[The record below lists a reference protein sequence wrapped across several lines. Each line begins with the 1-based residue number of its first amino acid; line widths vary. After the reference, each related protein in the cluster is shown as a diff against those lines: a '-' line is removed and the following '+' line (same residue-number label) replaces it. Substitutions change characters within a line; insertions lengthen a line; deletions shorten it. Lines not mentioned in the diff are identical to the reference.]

1 MTTPFHSQYWA
12 HALTLRGATGTIE
25 ALSRSIAGA
34 RVDLNPHQVDAALF
48 AIRSPLTKGVI
59 LADEVGLGKTI
70 EAGIVI
76 AQRWAE
82 RKRRILVIVPA
93 TLRKQWQQ
101 ELETKFYL
109 PTRILDS
116 QAFNSIREDGIVNP
130 FDSQDKPVICSYH
143 FASAKSPEV
152 SRVPWDLV
160 VIDEAHRLRN
170 VYKKFSKLA
179 RSIADAVGHSP
190 KLLLTATPL
199 QNSLMELYGL
209 ASVIDVH
216 LFGDAASF
224 RDQFARATDEA
235 ERNSD
240 LRSRLQ
246 PVCIRTLRK
255 QVVEYISF
263 TRRVPITQDFLPSDA
278 EQELYEAISEYLQRE
293 QLFALPASQRTLIT
307 LVLRKLLASSTF
319 AIADTL
325 ERLASRLE
333 SLSHTLPA
341 ASAAQ
346 AGQEGLFDDNDIE
359 GLDELEDELEE
370 EREETGET
378 SAEPPPSFDPAKMKA
393 EIADLR
399 RFVERARRISANAK
413 GDALIPAL
421 KTAFEKAQA
430 LGAERKAV
438 IFTESRRTQQYLFD
452 LLTRSGYEGKVVM
465 MNGSNSDPQSTVI
478 YQAWRSRHSDEDGVT
493 GSRAVN
499 IKAAIVEHFQ
509 ERAVIFIAT
518 EAAAEG
524 VNLQFCSLVVNYDLP
539 WNPQRIEQRIGRC
552 HRYGQKHD
560 VVVVNFLN
568 RRNEADQRVFEI
580 LSEKFRLFD
589 GVFGVSDEVLGALE
603 SGVDIE
609 RRIALVYQTCRN
621 TEEIKTAFDKLQSEL
636 DEQIQARMAQ
646 TRVVLLENFDEDV
659 SARLRVHRDKTL
671 ESLGERER
679 WLLELTRTELNGHAE
694 FEPERP
700 RFQYTGPHARQGWYH
715 FDWKEA
721 EKNGDTFYRQ
731 DHPLAARVIQE
742 AIARNLPSAS
752 LRMDYAGHGQVV
764 SILKPLL
771 GRSGWL
777 ELSKMTVESLDVE
790 EFLVFTAQ
798 TDDLPAPRLD
808 TYFVYAIECDDGSH
822 YVGQSED
829 LPRRWEEHLGG
840 RAAEWTAQH
849 KPLRVVHYEE
859 YGTREK
865 AVEREKWLKTGFGR
879 TWLKREIESGR
890 ARQAGGMTLDDETC
904 RKLMLLPAAIEG
916 AVAGPILDLSSIR
929 LAEVQSRMKQVEE
942 RNGRFFDEEVL
953 KLDRWSD
960 DLKQGL
966 EREIKELDRQIREAR
981 KTSALAA
988 LLKDK
993 LEAQKT
999 LKSLEGER
1007 NRKRRELFDAQD
1019 AIDGQRDELIKRIEG
1034 QLRQRHAVKPVFCF
1048 RWRLT

>member
-1 MTTPFHSQYWA
+1 MTTAYHSQYWA

-116 QAFNSIREDGIVNP
+116 QAFNSIQEDGIVNP
-130 FDSQDKPVICSYH
+130 FDSQDKLVICSYH

-170 VYKKFSKLA
+170 VYKKSSKLA
-179 RSIADAVGHSP
+179 RSVADAVGHSP

-224 RDQFARATDEA
+224 RDQFARATDEG

-255 QVVEYISF
+255 QVVEYIPF

-319 AIADTL
+319 AIAETL

-333 SLSHTLPA
+333 SRSNT
-341 ASAAQ
+341 Q
-346 AGQEGLFDDNDIE
+346 AGLFDDNDIE

-370 EREETGET
+370 EPEETGET
-378 SAEPPPSFDPAKMKA
+378 SAEPSPSFDPAKLKT
-393 EIADLR
+393 ELADLR
-399 RFVERARRISANAK
+399 RFVERARRISTNAK

-452 LLTRSGYEGKVVM
+452 LLTRSGYEGQVVM
-465 MNGSNSDPQSTVI
+465 MNGSNSDPQSKVI
-478 YQAWRSRHSDEDGVT
+478 YQAWRSRYSDEEGMT

-509 ERAVIFIAT
+509 ERASIFIAT

-589 GVFGVSDEVLGALE
+589 GVFGASDEVLGALE

-646 TRVVLLENFDEDV
+646 TRVLLLENFDEDV

-679 WLLELTRTELNGHAE
+679 WLLELTRTELNGHAK

-700 RFQYTGPHARQGWYH
+700 RFQYTGPHAREGWYH

-742 AIARNLPSAS
+742 AIARNLSSAS
-752 LRMDYAGHGQVV
+752 LRMDYEGHGQVISV
-764 SILKPLL
+764 LKPLL

-777 ELSKMTVESLDVE
+777 ELSKLTVESLDVE
-790 EFLVFTAQ
+790 EFLVFAAQ
-798 TDDLPAPRLD
+798 TDDG
-808 TYFVYAIECDDGSH
+808 I
-822 YVGQSED
+822 
-829 LPRRWEEHLGG
+829 
-840 RAAEWTAQH
+840 
-849 KPLRVVHYEE
+849 
-859 YGTREK
+859 
-865 AVEREKWLKTGFGR
+865 
-879 TWLKREIESGR
+879 
-890 ARQAGGMTLDDETC
+890 TLDDETC

-916 AVAGPILDLSSIR
+916 AVAGSILDLSSVR
-929 LAEVQSRMKQVEE
+929 QTEVQSRMKHVEE

-953 KLDRWSD
+953 KLDCWSD

-999 LKSLEGER
+999 LKLLEGER

-1048 RWRLT
+1048 RWRLA

>member
-1 MTTPFHSQYWA
+1 MTTAYHSQYWA

-130 FDSQDKPVICSYH
+130 FDSQDKLVICSYH

-170 VYKKFSKLA
+170 VYKKSSKLA

-190 KLLLTATPL
+190 KLLVTATPL

-224 RDQFARATDEA
+224 RDQFARATDEG

-255 QVVEYISF
+255 QVVEYIPF

-333 SLSHTLPA
+333 SLSHT
-341 ASAAQ
+341 
-346 AGQEGLFDDNDIE
+346 QEGLFDDNDIE

-370 EREETGET
+370 EQEETGET
-378 SAEPPPSFDPAKMKA
+378 SAEPPPSFDPAKLKA

-452 LLTRSGYEGKVVM
+452 LLTRSGYEGQLVM
-465 MNGSNSDPQSTVI
+465 MNGSNSDPQSKVI
-478 YQAWRSRHSDEDGVT
+478 YQAWRSRHSDEEGMT
-493 GSRAVN
+493 GSRAVD
-499 IKAAIVEHFQ
+499 IKAAIVEHFRD
-509 ERAVIFIAT
+509 RATIFIAT

-589 GVFGVSDEVLGALE
+589 GVFGASDEVLGALE

-609 RRIALVYQTCRN
+609 RRIAQVYQTCRN

-679 WLLELTRTELNGHAE
+679 WLLELTRTELNGHAK

-764 SILKPLL
+764 SILKPYV
-771 GRSGWL
+771 GASGWL
-777 ELSKMTVESLDVE
+777 EFSKLTVQSFDTE
-790 EFLVFTAQ
+790 EFLIFA
-798 TDDLPAPRLD
+798 AR
-808 TYFVYAIECDDGSH
+808 ADDG
-822 YVGQSED
+822 
-829 LPRRWEEHLGG
+829 R
-840 RAAEWTAQH
+840 
-849 KPLRVVHYEE
+849 
-859 YGTREK
+859 
-865 AVEREKWLKTGFGR
+865 
-879 TWLKREIESGR
+879 
-890 ARQAGGMTLDDETC
+890 TLDDETC
-904 RKLMLLPAAIEG
+904 RKLMLLPAVQEG
-916 AVAGPILDLSSIR
+916 PAKDAEPDLSALR
-929 LAEVQSRMKQVEE
+929 EAEVKTRLQQVEE

-960 DLKQGL
+960 DLKTGL

-981 KTSALAA
+981 KMSALAA

-1034 QLRQRHAVKPVFCF
+1034 QLHQTARRQALFCSGGGWHEPKQDDPPLGMRESLLLEF
-1048 RWRLT
+1048 KEAA

>member
-1 MTTPFHSQYWA
+1 MTTTYHSQYWA

-130 FDSQDKPVICSYH
+130 FDSQDKLVICSYH

-170 VYKKFSKLA
+170 VYKKSSKLA
-179 RSIADAVGHSP
+179 RSIVDAVGHSP

-216 LFGDAASF
+216 LFGDAVSF
-224 RDQFARATDEA
+224 RDQFARATDEG
-235 ERNSD
+235 ERNTD

-255 QVVEYISF
+255 QVVEYIPF

-293 QLFALPASQRTLIT
+293 KLFALPASQRTLIT

-333 SLSHTLPA
+333 SLSHT
-341 ASAAQ
+341 
-346 AGQEGLFDDNDIE
+346 QEGLFDDNDIE

-370 EREETGET
+370 EQEETGET
-378 SAEPPPSFDPAKMKA
+378 SAEPLPSFDPAKLKA

-399 RFVERARRISANAK
+399 CFVERARRISANAK

-452 LLTRSGYEGKVVM
+452 LLTRSGYEGQIVM
-465 MNGSNSDPQSTVI
+465 MNGSNSDPQSKVI

-509 ERAVIFIAT
+509 ESAAIFIAT

-560 VVVVNFLN
+560 VVVANFLN

-589 GVFGVSDEVLGALE
+589 GVFGASDEVLGALE

-621 TEEIKTAFDKLQSEL
+621 TQEIKTAFDKLQSEL

-679 WLLELTRTELNGHAE
+679 WLLELTRTELNGHAK

-700 RFQYTGPHARQGWYH
+700 RFQYTGHHARQGWYH

-742 AIARNLPSAS
+742 AIARNLPPAS

-777 ELSKMTVESLDVE
+777 ELSKLTVESLDVE
-790 EFLVFTAQ
+790 EFLVFAAQ
-798 TDDLPAPRLD
+798 TDD
-808 TYFVYAIECDDGSH
+808 
-822 YVGQSED
+822 
-829 LPRRWEEHLGG
+829 
-840 RAAEWTAQH
+840 
-849 KPLRVVHYEE
+849 
-859 YGTREK
+859 
-865 AVEREKWLKTGFGR
+865 
-879 TWLKREIESGR
+879 
-890 ARQAGGMTLDDETC
+890 GMTLDDETC
-904 RKLMLLPAAIEG
+904 RKLMLLPAAIDG
-916 AVAGPILDLSSIR
+916 AVAGPILDLCSIR
-929 LAEVQSRMKQVEE
+929 QTEVQSRMKQVEE

-1019 AIDGQRDELIKRIEG
+1019 AIDGQRDELIERIEG
-1034 QLRQRHAVKPVFCF
+1034 QLHQTHAVKTIFLF
-1048 RWRLT
+1048 RWRLG

>member
-1 MTTPFHSQYWA
+1 MTTAYHSQYWA

-93 TLRKQWQQ
+93 ILRKQWQQ

-116 QAFNSIREDGIVNP
+116 QAFNSLRGDGIVNP
-130 FDSQDKPVICSYH
+130 FDSQDKLVICSYH
-143 FASAKSPEV
+143 FASAKSPEL

-170 VYKKFSKLA
+170 VYKKSSKLA

-224 RDQFARATDEA
+224 RDQFARATDEG

-255 QVVEYISF
+255 QVVEYIPF
-263 TRRVPITQDFLPSDA
+263 TRRIPITQDFLPSDA

-333 SLSHTLPA
+333 SLSDT
-341 ASAAQ
+341 Q
-346 AGQEGLFDDNDIE
+346 KDLFDDNDIE
-359 GLDELEDELEE
+359 GLDELVEELEE
-370 EREETGET
+370 EQEEAGET
-378 SAEPPPSFDPAKMKA
+378 SPEPPSSFDPVKLKE

-399 RFVERARRISANAK
+399 CFVERARRIASNAK
-413 GDALIPAL
+413 GAALIPAL

-452 LLTRSGYEGKVVM
+452 LLTRSGYEGQVVM
-465 MNGSNSDPQSTVI
+465 MNGSNSDPQSKII
-478 YQAWRSRHSDEDGVT
+478 YQAWRSRHSDEEALT
-493 GSRAVN
+493 ISRAVD

-509 ERAVIFIAT
+509 ERATIFIAT

-589 GVFGVSDEVLGALE
+589 GVFGASDEVLGALE

-646 TRVVLLENFDEDV
+646 TRVALLENFDEDV

-679 WLLELTRTELNGHAE
+679 WLLELTRTELNGQAK
-694 FEPERP
+694 FESERP
-700 RFQYTGPHARQGWYH
+700 RFQYTGPKARQGWYH

-731 DHPLAARVIQE
+731 DHPLAAHIIRE
-742 AIARNLPSAS
+742 ALARDLPSTS
-752 LRMDYAGHGQVV
+752 LRMDYSGHGQVV
-764 SILKPLL
+764 SILKPYV
-771 GRSGWL
+771 GASGWL
-777 ELSKMTVESLDVE
+777 ELSKLTVQSFDTE
-790 EFLVFTAQ
+790 EFLTFA
-798 TDDLPAPRLD
+798 AR
-808 TYFVYAIECDDGSH
+808 ADDG
-822 YVGQSED
+822 
-829 LPRRWEEHLGG
+829 R
-840 RAAEWTAQH
+840 
-849 KPLRVVHYEE
+849 
-859 YGTREK
+859 
-865 AVEREKWLKTGFGR
+865 
-879 TWLKREIESGR
+879 
-890 ARQAGGMTLDDETC
+890 TLDDETC
-904 RKLMLLPAAIEG
+904 RKLMLLPAVQEG
-916 AVAGPILDLSSIR
+916 SASSAEPDLSALR
-929 LAEVQSRMKQVEE
+929 EAEVKTRLQQVEE

-988 LLKDK
+988 LLIDK

-999 LKSLEGER
+999 SKSLESDR

-1019 AIDGQRDELIKRIEG
+1019 AIDGQRDQLIKRIEG
-1034 QLRQRHAVKPVFCF
+1034 QLHQTYAVKTIFLF
-1048 RWRLT
+1048 RWRLA

>member
-1 MTTPFHSQYWA
+1 MTTAYHSQYWA

-116 QAFNSIREDGIVNP
+116 QAFNSIREDGIINP
-130 FDSQDKPVICSYH
+130 FDSQDKLVICSYH

-170 VYKKFSKLA
+170 VYKKSSKLA
-179 RSIADAVGHSP
+179 RSIADVVGHSP

-224 RDQFARATDEA
+224 RDQFARATDEG

-255 QVVEYISF
+255 QVVEYIPF

-333 SLSHTLPA
+333 SLSHT
-341 ASAAQ
+341 
-346 AGQEGLFDDNDIE
+346 QEGLFDDNDIE

-370 EREETGET
+370 EQEETGET
-378 SAEPPPSFDPAKMKA
+378 SAEPPPSFDPAKLKA

-452 LLTRSGYEGKVVM
+452 LLTRSGHEGQIVM
-465 MNGSNSDPQSTVI
+465 MNGSNSDPQSKLI
-478 YQAWRSRHSDEDGVT
+478 YQAWRSRHSDEDGAT
-493 GSRAVN
+493 SRAVN

-509 ERAVIFIAT
+509 ERAAIFIAT

-589 GVFGVSDEVLGALE
+589 GVFGASDEVLGALE

-679 WLLELTRTELNGHAE
+679 WLLELTRTELNGHAK
-694 FEPERP
+694 FESERP

-721 EKNGDTFYRQ
+721 ERNGDTFYRQ

-764 SILKPLL
+764 SILKPYV
-771 GRSGWL
+771 GASGWL
-777 ELSKMTVESLDVE
+777 EFSKLTVQSFDTE
-790 EFLVFTAQ
+790 EFLIFA
-798 TDDLPAPRLD
+798 AR
-808 TYFVYAIECDDGSH
+808 ADDG
-822 YVGQSED
+822 
-829 LPRRWEEHLGG
+829 
-840 RAAEWTAQH
+840 
-849 KPLRVVHYEE
+849 
-859 YGTREK
+859 
-865 AVEREKWLKTGFGR
+865 R
-879 TWLKREIESGR
+879 TF
-890 ARQAGGMTLDDETC
+890 DDETC
-904 RKLMLLPAAIEG
+904 RKLMLLPAVQEG
-916 AVAGPILDLSSIR
+916 PAKDAEPDLSALR
-929 LAEVQSRMKQVEE
+929 EAEVKTRLQQVEE

-960 DLKQGL
+960 DLKTGL

-981 KTSALAA
+981 KMSALTA

-1007 NRKRRELFDAQD
+1007 SRKRRELFDAQD

-1034 QLRQRHAVKPVFCF
+1034 QLHQTHAVKTIFLF
-1048 RWRLT
+1048 RWRLG

>member
-1 MTTPFHSQYWA
+1 MTTAYHSQYWA

-70 EAGIVI
+70 EAGIVV

-93 TLRKQWQQ
+93 TLRKQWEL
-101 ELETKFYL
+101 ELETKFFL

-116 QAFNSIREDGIVNP
+116 QAFNSIREDGLVNP
-130 FDSQDKPVICSYH
+130 FDLQDKLVICSYH

-170 VYKKFSKLA
+170 VYKKSSILA
-179 RSIADAVGHSP
+179 RNIADAVGRSP

-209 ASVIDVH
+209 ASVIDDH

-224 RDQFARATDEA
+224 RDQFARAADEG
-235 ERNSD
+235 ERNSE

-255 QVVEYISF
+255 QVVEYIPF

-278 EQELYEAISEYLQRE
+278 EQDLYEAVSRYLQRK

-325 ERLASRLE
+325 VRLASRLE
-333 SLSHTLPA
+333 SLSHT
-341 ASAAQ
+341 
-346 AGQEGLFDDNDIE
+346 QEGLLGDDDIE
-359 GLDELEDELEE
+359 GLDELEDEMEE
-370 EREETGET
+370 EQEETGET
-378 SAEPPPSFDPAKMKA
+378 SAEPPPSFDPEKLKA

-399 RFVERARRISANAK
+399 RFIEQARRISANAK
-413 GDALIPAL
+413 GAALIPAL

-452 LLTRSGYEGKVVM
+452 LLSRSGYEGQIVM
-465 MNGSNSDPQSTVI
+465 MNGSNSDSQSNLI
-478 YQAWRSRHSDEDGVT
+478 YQAWSSRHKDEEGLT
-493 GSRAVN
+493 GSRAVD

-509 ERAVIFIAT
+509 ERAAIFIAT

-524 VNLQFCSLVVNYDLP
+524 VNLQFCSLVVNFDLP

-560 VVVVNFLN
+560 VVVVNFIN

-589 GVFGVSDEVLGALE
+589 GVFGASDEVLGALE
-603 SGVDIE
+603 SGVDLE

-621 TEEIKTAFDKLQSEL
+621 AEEIKTAFDKLQSDL

-646 TRVVLLENFDEDV
+646 TRVALLENFDEDV
-659 SARLRVHRDKTL
+659 SSRLRVHRDKTL

-679 WLLELTRTELNGHAE
+679 WLLELTRTELSGHAR
-694 FEPERP
+694 FERDQP
-700 RFQYTGPHARQGWYH
+700 RFQYTGSHARQGWYH
-715 FDWKEA
+715 FDWREA
-721 EKNGDTFYRQ
+721 GKNGDIFYRQ
-731 DHPLAARVIQE
+731 DHPLAAHIIQE
-742 AIARNLPSAS
+742 AIARDLPTAS
-752 LRMDYAGHGQVV
+752 LRLDYAGHGQVV

-777 ELSKMTVESLDVE
+777 ELSRLTVESLDAE
-790 EFLVFTAQ
+790 EFLILSAR
-798 TDDLPAPRLD
+798 TDD
-808 TYFVYAIECDDGSH
+808 
-822 YVGQSED
+822 
-829 LPRRWEEHLGG
+829 
-840 RAAEWTAQH
+840 
-849 KPLRVVHYEE
+849 
-859 YGTREK
+859 
-865 AVEREKWLKTGFGR
+865 
-879 TWLKREIESGR
+879 
-890 ARQAGGMTLDDETC
+890 GMTLDDETC
-904 RKLMLLPAAIEG
+904 RKLMLLPAAVEG
-916 AVAGPILDLSSIR
+916 AVSGPIFDLSSIR
-929 LAEVQSRMKQVEE
+929 RTEVQSRLKQVDE
-942 RNGRFFDEEVL
+942 RNGKFFDEEVL
-953 KLDRWSD
+953 KLERWSD

-966 EREIKELDRQIREAR
+966 EREIKELDCRMRDAR
-981 KTSALAA
+981 RTSILAA
-988 LLKDK
+988 SLKDK

-1019 AIDGQRDELIKRIEG
+1019 AIDARRDGLIKRIEG
-1034 QLRQRHAVKPVFCF
+1034 QLHQTHAVKAVFLF
-1048 RWRLT
+1048 RWRLA

>member
-1 MTTPFHSQYWA
+1 MTTAYHSQYWA
-12 HALTLRGATGTIE
+12 RALTLRGATGTIE

-130 FDSQDKPVICSYH
+130 FDSQDKLVICSYH

-170 VYKKFSKLA
+170 VYKKSSKLA

-224 RDQFARATDEA
+224 RDQFARATDEG
-235 ERNSD
+235 ERNAD

-255 QVVEYISF
+255 QVVEYIPF

-333 SLSHTLPA
+333 SLSHT
-341 ASAAQ
+341 
-346 AGQEGLFDDNDIE
+346 QEALFDDNDIE

-370 EREETGET
+370 EQEETGET
-378 SAEPPPSFDPAKMKA
+378 SAEPPPSFDPAKLKA

-452 LLTRSGYEGKVVM
+452 LLTRSGYEGQIVM
-465 MNGSNSDPQSTVI
+465 MNGSNSDPQSKVI
-478 YQAWRSRHSDEDGVT
+478 YQAWRSRHSDEDGVM

-509 ERAVIFIAT
+509 ERAAIFIAT

-589 GVFGVSDEVLGALE
+589 GVFGASDEVLGALE

-621 TEEIKTAFDKLQSEL
+621 TEEIKAAFDKLQSEL

-679 WLLELTRTELNGHAE
+679 WLLELTRTELNGHAK

-721 EKNGDTFYRQ
+721 EKNGDIFYRQ

-764 SILKPLL
+764 SILKPFL

-777 ELSKMTVESLDVE
+777 ELFKLTVESLDVE
-790 EFLVFTAQ
+790 EFLVFAAQ
-798 TDDLPAPRLD
+798 TDD
-808 TYFVYAIECDDGSH
+808 
-822 YVGQSED
+822 
-829 LPRRWEEHLGG
+829 
-840 RAAEWTAQH
+840 
-849 KPLRVVHYEE
+849 
-859 YGTREK
+859 
-865 AVEREKWLKTGFGR
+865 
-879 TWLKREIESGR
+879 
-890 ARQAGGMTLDDETC
+890 GMTLDDETC

-916 AVAGPILDLSSIR
+916 AVAGSLLDLSSIR
-929 LAEVQSRMKQVEE
+929 QVEVQSRMKQVEE

-1034 QLRQRHAVKPVFCF
+1034 QLHQTHAVKTIFLF
-1048 RWRLT
+1048 RWRLA